1 MIKNKDIIII
11 GSIDWKTNWQTQQR
25 LVTSLIKQNNR
36 VLYIENTGIRSA
48 KISDISRIKDR
59 LKNWFKSAKGF
70 KEIKNNL
77 FVFSPI
83 VFPFPFNK
91 ICFLINLFVVNFLL
105 SNWFKTLKFKNDI
118 LISFLPT
125 PLSHEIKRLVNANL
139 NIYYCSNEMKGIDNK
154 NKKIDEFENFFF
166 KESDLTFVIS
176 TNLKNKAKKV
186 TKNVFFLPAGVELN
200 KFDIKKVKKKIPIK
214 GKPIIGY
221 IGAITEVF
229 DQDLV
234 EFICK
239 KNPNLNFVI
248 IGRKYVNVKKLEKFK
263 NVFFLNEIKH
273 DKLPSYIKGF
283 DLGTIPYKVNEFTH
297 SVYCSKL
304 NEYLSMGLPVVST
317 NIKESIVYNKNF
329 NNVINIGKTFKQFN
343 DKIRESLIK
352 NTKYK
357 VNNRIA
363 VAQNNSWESRFK
375 FFNELVENKIL
386 NKNLETISWRSKFI
400 KEYNKFFF
408 TNIKK
413 VVVVILFLLI
423 LFKSP
428 LVPFLGDLLVVKDE
442 IKRVEMM
449 VVFSGDGENNY
460 HNLSFQRR
468 ILDIK
473 RIKKKYPD
481 MKIVLTGRAAIFREA
496 DIIKSLLIN
505 EGISKKDVFVIQEDP
520 YNTFEN
526 IIVVNNF
533 LKKKNIN
540 TIIFLTSPY
549 HSLRSKL
556 IWKKNFPEV
565 EIIIPRMID
574 SPKSKLIWGLSYDK
588 IKIIFYE
595 YLAIIYNKTKG
606 WI

>member
-11 GSIDWKTNWQTQQR
+11 GSIDWKTNWQTQHR

-36 VLYIENTGIRSA
+36 ILYIENTGIRSI
-48 KISDISRIKDR
+48 KISDFPRIKDR

-70 KEIKNNL
+70 REPKNNL
-77 FVFSPI
+77 FIFSPI

-91 ICFLINLFVVNFLL
+91 ICHLINLFIVNFLL
-105 SNWFKTLKFKNDI
+105 ANWFKTLKFKNDI
-118 LISFLPT
+118 FISFLPT
-125 PLSHEIKRLVNANL
+125 PLSYEIKRLVNANL
-139 NIYYCSNEMKGIDNK
+139 NIYYCANEMKGIDNK

-166 KESDLTFVIS
+166 KDSDITFVIS

-186 TKNVFFLPAGVELN
+186 TKDVLFLPAGVELN
-200 KFDIKKVKKKIPIK
+200 KFDIQNVKKKIPVK

-234 EFICK
+234 EFICE

-273 DKLPSYIKGF
+273 NKLPSYIKGF
-283 DLGTIPYKVNEFTH
+283 DLGIIPYKVNEFTH
-297 SVYCSKL
+297 SVYSSKL
-304 NEYLSMGLPVVST
+304 NEYLAMGLPVVST
-317 NIKESIVYNKNF
+317 NLKESKIYNKNF
-329 NNVINIGKTFKQFN
+329 NNIINIGKTFEQFD
-343 DKIRESLIK
+343 DKIKESLTK

-357 VNNRIA
+357 INNRIA
-363 VAQNNSWESRFK
+363 AAKNNSWKSRFK
-375 FFNELVENKIL
+375 FFNESVNNKIII
-386 NKNLETISWRSKFI
+386 KNLENINWKTRFVRK
-400 KEYNKFFF
+400 YNKFFY

-413 VVVVILFLLI
+413 ATTVILFLLI

-428 LVPFLGDLLVVKDE
+428 LLSFLGDFLVVKDE
-442 IKRVEMM
+442 IKRAEMM

-460 HNLSFQRR
+460 HNLSFQKR
-468 ILDIK
+468 ILDIIK
-473 RIKKKYPD
+473 IKKKYPN
-481 MKIVLTGRAAIFREA
+481 MKIVLTGRVAIFREA
-496 DIIKSLLIN
+496 DIIKSLLIQ
-505 EGISKKDVFVIQEDP
+505 EGINIEDIIVIKEDP

-533 LKKKNIN
+533 IKKRNIN
-540 TIIFLTSPY
+540 SIVFLTSPY
-549 HSLRSKL
+549 HTFRSKL

-565 EIIIPRMID
+565 EIIIPRMVD
-574 SPKSKLIWGLSYDK
+574 TPKSKLIWGISYDK
-588 IKIIFYE
+588 IEIIFYE
-595 YLAIIYNKTKG
+595 YLAIIYNKIKG